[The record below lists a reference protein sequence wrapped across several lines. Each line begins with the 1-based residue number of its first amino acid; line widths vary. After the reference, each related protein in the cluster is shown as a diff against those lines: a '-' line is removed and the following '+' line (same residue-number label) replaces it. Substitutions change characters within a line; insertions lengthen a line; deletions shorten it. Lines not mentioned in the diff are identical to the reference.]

1 MDNRPNWHQYFIEM
15 AFLASQRS
23 TCIRRKV
30 GAVIVVDNQI
40 VATGYNGAPKHVRHC
55 YETGCLRQQLNVPSG
70 EKHELCRGVHAEQN
84 AIVQSA
90 INGSSIKNGILYCT
104 NHPCVIC
111 AKMIINSEIKTIYIA
126 DDYMDP
132 LSKEM
137 LAEAGV
143 ELIMIDR
150 ETNQL
155 IRLI

>member
-1 MDNRPNWHQYFIEM
+1 MEM
-15 AFLASQRS
+15 AFLVSQRS
-23 TCIRRKV
+23 TCLRRKV
-30 GAVIVVDNQI
+30 GAVIVMENQI

-55 YETGCLRQQLNVPSG
+55 SETGCLRQQLNVPSG

-126 DDYMDP
+126 DDYSDP
-132 LSKEM
+132 LAKEM
-137 LAEAGV
+137 LSEAGV
-143 ELIMIDR
+143 ELIMLDR
-150 ETNQL
+150 ETHQL
-155 IRLI
+155 KRLI